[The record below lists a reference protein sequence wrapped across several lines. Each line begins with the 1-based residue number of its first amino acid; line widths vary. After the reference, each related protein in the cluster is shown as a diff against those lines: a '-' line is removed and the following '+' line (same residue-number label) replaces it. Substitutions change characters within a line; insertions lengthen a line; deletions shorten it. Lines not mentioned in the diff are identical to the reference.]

1 MEAPAH
7 FDDVGAAGDFLRT
20 VVVRT
25 HAELMPAEMADAFAR
40 EIARRSAGPDG
51 TVTVD
56 YVRLNME
63 ARRPAP

>member
-1 MEAPAH
+1 
-7 FDDVGAAGDFLRT
+7 

-25 HAELMPAEMADAFAR
+25 HAELMPAGTADAFAR
-40 EIARRSAGPDG
+40 EIARRSAGRDG